1 MVSLMFPFSFSQP
14 SPKPPNSKSHFASRC
29 ITAACVGIA
38 AATAVVGA
46 IAVSA
51 TTKESI
57 LQSAL
62 APGLYNCGWA
72 SVSLADGVA
81 SEVKSKAG
89 ASFPAILG
97 DSKRLLGV
105 GLRRKSVFGLKNIDV
120 YAFGVYAD
128 DNDVKKALGG
138 NFGNLSISCL
148 QHSNDFNEEIL
159 EGDIPMTV
167 RLQIVYGKLSIGS
180 VRSAFKESVGSR
192 LKKFGGPD
200 NKELLER
207 FTSQFKDEYKI
218 PRGAVIDMS
227 REKGYVLRTTIDGT
241 EVGCIQSKL
250 LCKSIL
256 DLYIGEDP
264 FDKQAK
270 EEIELEMASILGKGV
285 DR

>member
-1 MVSLMFPFSFSQP
+1 MVSMRFPFSFSQP

-38 AATAVVGA
+38 AATAVGGA

-62 APGLYNCGWA
+62 APGLNNCGWA
-72 SVSLADGVA
+72 SVSLADFGGEIE
-81 SEVKSKAG
+81 SG
-89 ASFPAILG
+89 
-97 DSKRLLGV
+97 
-105 GLRRKSVFGLKNIDV
+105 SVFSSD
-120 YAFGVYAD
+120 FG
-128 DNDVKKALGG
+128 
-138 NFGNLSISCL
+138 
-148 QHSNDFNEEIL
+148 NDFNEEIL

-241 EVGCIQSKL
+241 EVGSIQSKL